1 MLARDDLV
9 RITRCLFG
17 LAVGVVCVS
26 LTSGCGGNGGGEA
39 APVQKVQMQK
49 AQEYMSSYREQMIA
63 ANKGKAQAKAQAK
76 AKPTTA
82 EKQSS
87 Q

>member
-1 MLARDDLV
+1 
-9 RITRCLFG
+9 
-17 LAVGVVCVS
+17 
-26 LTSGCGGNGGGEA
+26 
-39 APVQKVQMQK
+39 MQK
-49 AQEYMSSYREQMIA
+49 AQEYMSSYREQIIA
-63 ANKGKAQAKAQAK
+63 ANKAKAQAKAQAK

>member
-1 MLARDDLV
+1 MLARDGLV
-9 RITRCLFG
+9 RIARRLFG

-26 LTSGCGGNGGGEA
+26 LTSGCGGSGEGEA

-49 AQEYMSSYREQMIA
+49 AQEYMSSYREQIIS
-63 ANKGKAQAKAQAK
+63 ANKAKAQAK